1 MVKKIVKAEP
11 KAKHTKKVV
20 EKQVVDTKQTPIGNL
35 IKEDSNG
42 DKHYAGIYS
51 YSVFNAAGEKL
62 SFDIDWNLLSIH
74 MKELNNLT

>member
-11 KAKHTKKVV
+11 KAKRSKKAI
-20 EKQVVDTKQTPIGNL
+20 EKQVVNTKETPIGNL

-42 DKHYAGIYS
+42 DKHYAGEYS
-51 YSVFNAAGEKL
+51 YTVYNAAGEKL

-74 MKELNNLT
+74 MKELRKVG